1 MATIND
7 LRSGMY
13 FQYGNDI
20 LEVIEF
26 HHVKPGKGTAFCR
39 LKVQN
44 MRTGSQ
50 FEDTYRPSEKV
61 DTIRIDKKI
70 MEYLY
75 QDGEAYVFMDNE
87 SYEQIHIPAEQL
99 GDRIKLIKP
108 NSTINVLMYGHE
120 IMGIELPSFLEL
132 EIVETE
138 PGEKGNTVQNTLKRA
153 KLETGAEVQ
162 VPLFVEQGSVIKIDT
177 RTMRYIERVSK

>member
-44 MRTGSQ
+44 M
-50 FEDTYRPSEKV
+50 
-61 DTIRIDKKI
+61 
-70 MEYLY
+70 
-75 QDGEAYVFMDNE
+75 
-87 SYEQIHIPAEQL
+87 
-99 GDRIKLIKP
+99 
-108 NSTINVLMYGHE
+108 
-120 IMGIELPSFLEL
+120 
-132 EIVETE
+132 
-138 PGEKGNTVQNTLKRA
+138 
-153 KLETGAEVQ
+153 
-162 VPLFVEQGSVIKIDT
+162 
-177 RTMRYIERVSK
+177 